1 VNDVAFDAQRR
12 LIDALSDAA
21 LLIDA
26 TGRVVAAN
34 LRAKSLLPWPTGGD
48 KVAVSTLF
56 SDDTVAHLLSDV
68 RSRGVTS
75 RCDTTVNHAALTVI
89 VSQLDTLLLVV
100 ITDHTRERQVE
111 ELRRDFV
118 VNASHELKTPVTSI
132 QTLAEAL
139 AVVIRTKPG
148 RVPQLVAR
156 LSAEAERLSALVTDL
171 LDLRRLEERG
181 EAAREP
187 VNLAAVVRSVVASE
201 VARADARHVTVSVDA
216 PDTVIV
222 DGVAADLEI
231 IVKNLVVNAV
241 KYNREGGDVT
251 VTLAKDGPQVRLDVT
266 DTGIGIPEE
275 DLPRIF
281 ERFYRVDTA
290 RSRETGGTGL
300 GLSIVRHAVELHD
313 GNVTVT
319 SSRQHGTTFTVLLP
333 AHDMG

>member
-1 VNDVAFDAQRR
+1 VTTDPVLQGQQR
-12 LIDALSDAA
+12 LINALTDAA
-21 LLIDA
+21 LLVSRD
-26 TGRVVAAN
+26 GLVVAAN
-34 LRAKSLLPWPTGGD
+34 DRAQNLLHMTALP
-48 KVAVSTLF
+48 ATLSQL
-56 SDDTVAHLLSDV
+56 SDDDIRPLLNDAFDSDA
-68 RSRGVTS
+68 TS
-75 RCDTTVNHAALTVI
+75 QRDLTVNGALLTVI
-89 VSQLDTLLLVV
+89 ATRVDTHVLIV
-100 ITDHTRERQVE
+100 ITDHTRERRVE

-181 EAAREP
+181 EIGREP
-187 VNLAAVVRSVVASE
+187 VNLAALVRNVVASE
-201 VARADARHVTVSVDA
+201 VHRADARHVTVAVEA
-216 PDTVIV
+216 PDRVIV
-222 DGVAADLEI
+222 DGVAADLEV

-241 KYNREGGDVT
+241 KYNRDGGDVT
-251 VTLAKDGPQVRLDVT
+251 VTLRNDGTRVRLDVT
-266 DTGIGIPEE
+266 DTGIGIPDE

-313 GNVTVT
+313 GQVTVA
-319 SSRQHGTTFTVLLP
+319 SRRGEGSTFTVVLP
-333 AHDMG
+333 AHT

>member
-1 VNDVAFDAQRR
+1 MTDDAFLAQCR
-12 LIDALSDAA
+12 LLDALSDAA
-21 LLIDA
+21 LLIDKNGVIA
-26 TGRVVAAN
+26 AAN
-34 LRAKSLLPWPTGGD
+34 LRAKTLLAWPATQTALHAAD
-48 KVAVSTLF
+48 LFLDPHVHTLL
-56 SDDTVAHLLSDV
+56 DDTWA
-68 RSRGVTS
+68 TS
-75 RCDTTVNHAALTVI
+75 HSGRCDTTVNHAALSVA
-89 VSQLDTLLLVV
+89 VSHVDTHLLVV

-181 EAAREP
+181 QASREP
-187 VNLAAVVRSVVASE
+187 VNLAAIIRSVVAQE
-201 VARADARHVTVSVDA
+201 VARADARNITVAVDA

-222 DGVAADLEI
+222 SGIAADLEI

-241 KYNREGGDVT
+241 KYNRDGGSVT
-251 VTLAKDGPQVRLDVT
+251 VTLTTTGTHVRLTVT
-266 DTGIGIPEE
+266 DTGIGIPDE

-313 GNVTVT
+313 GQVTVA
-319 SSRQHGTTFTVLLP
+319 SSREDGTTFTVLLP
-333 AHDMG
+333 TAQP

>member
-1 VNDVAFDAQRR
+1 MTTDPVLEGQQR
-12 LIDALSDAA
+12 LISALTDAA
-21 LLIDA
+21 LLVSRD
-26 TGRVVAAN
+26 GFVVAAN
-34 LRAKSLLPWPTGGD
+34 DRAQNLLQLTALPATLSEWSGD
-48 KVAVSTLF
+48 
-56 SDDTVAHLLSDV
+56 DIQPLLNDV
-68 RSRGVTS
+68 FDSGRASQR
-75 RCDTTVNHAALTVI
+75 DLTVNGASLTVI
-89 VSQLDTLLLVV
+89 ASQVDTHVLIV
-100 ITDHTRERQVE
+100 ITDHTRERRVE

-181 EAAREP
+181 ETGREP
-187 VNLAAVVRSVVASE
+187 VNLAALVRSIVASE
-201 VARADARHVTVSVDA
+201 VQRADARNVTVAVDA

-222 DGVAADLEI
+222 EGIGADLEI

-241 KYNREGGDVT
+241 KYNHDGGAVT
-251 VTLAKDGPQVRLDVT
+251 VTLANDGTRVRLNVT
-266 DTGIGIPEE
+266 DTDIGIPDD

-313 GNVTVT
+313 GQVTVT
-319 SSRQHGTTFTVLLP
+319 SRRGAGSTFTVVLP
-333 AHDMG
+333 AYK

>member
-1 VNDVAFDAQRR
+1 MTTDPVLQGQQR
-12 LIDALSDAA
+12 LINALTDAA
-21 LLIDA
+21 LLVDRDG
-26 TGRVVAAN
+26 TVVAAN
-34 LRAKSLLPWPTGGD
+34 TRAQSLLHLSALPT
-48 KVAVSTLF
+48 TLAEL
-56 SDDTVAHLLSDV
+56 SDDTIRPLLDDAFAS
-68 RSRGVTS
+68 
-75 RCDTTVNHAALTVI
+75 DTTSQRDLNVNGSSLTVI
-89 VSQLDTLLLVV
+89 ASRVDTHVLIV
-100 ITDHTRERQVE
+100 ITDHTRERRVE

-181 EAAREP
+181 EIGREP
-187 VNLAAVVRSVVASE
+187 VNLAALVRNVVASE
-201 VARADARHVTVSVDA
+201 VQRADARDITVAVDA
-216 PDTVIV
+216 PDTLIV
-222 DGVAADLEI
+222 DGVAADLEV

-241 KYNREGGDVT
+241 KYNRDGGDVT
-251 VTLAKDGPQVRLDVT
+251 VALDRDGDRVRLDVT
-266 DTGIGIPEE
+266 DTGIGIPED

-313 GNVTVT
+313 GQVTVA
-319 SSRQHGTTFTVLLP
+319 SRRGEGSTFTVVLP
-333 AHDMG
+333 AHT